1 MAAGIALELYKVT
14 EKMTL
19 LFGSRPKPIVTC
31 CTHLIIKY
39 TLNKTLYMESKS
51 KSVEGEM
58 AGWHH

>member
-14 EKMTL
+14 GTMTL
-19 LFGSRPKPIVTC
+19 LFGSRPKLIVT
-31 CTHLIIKY
+31 CTHLIIRY